1 MPIPFILGGIAI
13 ISAIGGAAKG
23 VQSYNRFSDAKEIND
38 EAKQI
43 FESQK
48 RLLNKHKNIT
58 ANSLKELGSLKL
70 EVWGNELSNFVK
82 QFDRVKNIELSGNS
96 EIDKNFK
103 ASIEKAEIKGM
114 KDLSIKAGEV
124 LSGGVGALGTGAL
137 AGVASYG
144 GAMMFASASTGTA
157 ISGLSGVAATNA
169 TMAWFGGG
177 ALSAGGF
184 GMAGGALVLGGIIT
198 GPILLAGGW
207 MLSAKAQ
214 KHLEDAKA
222 NLAKSKEA
230 VAQMEQGVSLLK
242 AIENTS
248 IQFIDLLSKL
258 KQKFNSVIS
267 ELEVLLNQ
275 HSVKSHIEYSDLSEE
290 TKHKLHLA
298 LQFAQVTKQVTET
311 SLLNKNG
318 TLNEKCLN
326 ALSPAKKL
334 LNN

>member
-13 ISAIGGAAKG
+13 ASAIGGAAKG
-23 VQSYNRFSDAKEIND
+23 VQSYNRFSDAKEINK
-38 EAKQI
+38 EAKHI

-48 RLLNKHKNIT
+48 GLLNKQKNIT
-58 ANSLKELGSLKL
+58 ANSLKKLGSLKL

-82 QFDRVKNIELSGNS
+82 QFDRVKNIELKGNS

-103 ASIEKAEIKGM
+103 ASIEKAEIQGM
-114 KDLSIKAGEV
+114 KDLSMKAVEV

-157 ISGLSGVAATNA
+157 ISSLSGVAATNA

-184 GMAGGALVLGGIIT
+184 GMAGGALVLGGIVT

-214 KHLEDAKA
+214 KNLEDAKA
-222 NLAKSKEA
+222 NLAKSKQA
-230 VAQMEQGVSLLK
+230 VAQMKQGVSLLK
-242 AIENTS
+242 AIEDTS
-248 IQFIDLLSKL
+248 KQFIDLLSKL
-258 KQKFNSVIS
+258 RDKFKA
-267 ELEVLLNQ
+267 ELNILEYLLNQ
-275 HSVKSHIEYSDLSEE
+275 NSDKGNIDYTQLSEE
-290 TKHKLHLA
+290 AKYKLHLA

-318 TLNEKCLN
+318 SLNDNCLN

-334 LNN
+334 LNT